1 MASKKNSKSGKG
13 GTKQTGNTG
22 KRPAKGK
29 KIVSLAQYEADAAGG
44 DERADDVAA
53 TVAAVDNGSLAE
65 GVVIPTAGGKK
76 REAKGRPLTHGVKGP
91 RRSLVNAAIIVLADA
106 GEPLNAKSIVERA
119 TAAGLYEP
127 GDGKTPEASLYSA
140 MLRDAKAR
148 FQKADRGLWTLTDAG
163 KAEIEAIRQ
172 TFTAK

>member
-1 MASKKNSKSGKG
+1 MASKKNSKSGGKR
-13 GTKQTGNTG
+13 TGNTG
-22 KRPAKGK
+22 KRPVKGK
-29 KIVSLAQYEADAAGG
+29 KVVSLAEYEADATGN
-44 DERADDVAA
+44 DNRAADVAA
-53 TVAAVDNGSLAE
+53 TVAAVESGNLAE
-65 GVVIPTAGGKK
+65 GVAIPTAGGKK
-76 REAKGRPLTHGVKGP
+76 REAKGP

-163 KAEIEAIRQ
+163 RAEVEAIRQ

>member
-1 MASKKNSKSGKG
+1 MASKKNSKSGR
-13 GTKQTGNTG
+13 KQTGNSG

-29 KIVSLAQYEADAAGG
+29 KIVSLAQYEADAAGS
-44 DERADDVAA
+44 DERAEDVAA
-53 TVAAVDNGSLAE
+53 TVAAVENGSLAE

-76 REAKGRPLTHGVKGP
+76 REAKGP

-106 GEPLNAKSIVERA
+106 GEPLNAKAIVERA
-119 TAAGLYEP
+119 TAGGLYEP

-148 FQKADRGLWTLTDAG
+148 FQKADRGLWTLTDSG
-163 KAEIEAIRQ
+163 RAEVDAVREALA
-172 TFTAK
+172 AK